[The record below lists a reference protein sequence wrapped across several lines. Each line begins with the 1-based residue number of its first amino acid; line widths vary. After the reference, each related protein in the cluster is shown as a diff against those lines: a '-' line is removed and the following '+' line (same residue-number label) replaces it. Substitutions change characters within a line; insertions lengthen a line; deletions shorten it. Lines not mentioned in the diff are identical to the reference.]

1 MKSLIAKTLTRFS
14 LVILLSV
21 IFYGSLEA
29 QYVFSSDS
37 LFRAGQENTGRLW
50 GYAFGDFD
58 YKTHADSLTRGG
70 SNQYTGIRA
79 STTMF
84 QFRRIYLGYDYN
96 ISKKFTAELLLAAE
110 DNFPPGAPPVGS
122 AAGTTTTFS
131 AGNSTGDLLANQ
143 KMTFYIK
150 NMNIRW
156 KGIWKGTDLV
166 VGEMST
172 PAFPMISEKVWS
184 YRSIERTIADI
195 RRTPSYDFG
204 VALQGVFDPS
214 TKNFGYN
221 VMAANGTSDKPDFT
235 PYKWFYGD
243 IWGYFA
249 HKHIVVDLYAD
260 YQRLN
265 WTPHWHHSRQ
275 MVKGFL
281 AWNSSATDKSMNPGT
296 GYTIGVEGFV
306 NTLKND
312 NFEALLAGGTDTL
325 TTVPSGI
332 SFYVHGDI
340 IKNKL
345 RFFVRYDMY
354 NPNNKVN
361 TAVAT
366 KYTGNTANYNDNSF
380 RTVYNTEGIGG
391 NTTATPSVTY
401 TTLGDQTYKQQF
413 FTAGLDFKASNRVH
427 FMPNVWYNSYASQLN
442 VPSASGVG
450 TNNAKDHDLVLRLTF
465 FFSFGKNYDNGGF

>member
-1 MKSLIAKTLTRFS
+1 MRNQIISTGIRISL
-14 LVILLSV
+14 LVLLSTFF
-21 IFYGSLEA
+21 IHSTEA
-29 QYVFSSDS
+29 QYVFSNDS
-37 LFRAGQENTGRLW
+37 LFKAGQENTGRLW

-58 YKTHADSLTRGG
+58 YKTHADSLNRGG
-70 SNQYTGIRA
+70 SNQYTGIRP

-84 QFRRIYLGYDYN
+84 QFRRIYLGYDFN

-131 AGNSTGDLLANQ
+131 AGNSTGDLLTNQ

-172 PAFPMISEKVWS
+172 PSFPMISEKVWS

-204 VALQGVFDPS
+204 IALQGTFDPA
-214 TKNFGYN
+214 TKNYGYN
-221 VMAANGTSDKPDFT
+221 LLVANGTSDKPDYT
-235 PYKWFYGD
+235 PFKWFYGD
-243 IWGYFA
+243 VWAYFA
-249 HKHIVVDLYAD
+249 HKHVVVDLYAD

-265 WTPHWHHSRQ
+265 WTPTWHHSRQ
-275 MVKGFL
+275 MIKGFV

-296 GYTIGVEGFV
+296 GYTIGVEGFI
-306 NTLKND
+306 NNLKAD
-312 NFEALLAGGTDTL
+312 NFSTTTAGPIDTL
-325 TTVPSGI
+325 STAPSGI
-332 SFYVHGDI
+332 SFYIHGDI

-345 RFFVRYDMY
+345 RFFARFDAY

-361 TAVAT
+361 TGVAT
-366 KYTGNTANYNDNSF
+366 KYAGNTSNYNDNSF
-380 RTVYNTEGIGG
+380 HTVYNYNAT
-391 NTTATPSVTY
+391 TPSVTY
-401 TTLGDQTYKQQF
+401 TTTGDQTYKQQF
-413 FTAGLDFKASNRVH
+413 ITAGLDYKASNRVH
-427 FMPNVWYNSYASQLN
+427 FMPNVWYNSYSSQIASN
-442 VPSASGVG
+442 
-450 TNNAKDHDLVLRLTF
+450 KDHDLVLRLTF
-465 FFSFGKNYDNGGF
+465 FFAFGKNYDNGGF